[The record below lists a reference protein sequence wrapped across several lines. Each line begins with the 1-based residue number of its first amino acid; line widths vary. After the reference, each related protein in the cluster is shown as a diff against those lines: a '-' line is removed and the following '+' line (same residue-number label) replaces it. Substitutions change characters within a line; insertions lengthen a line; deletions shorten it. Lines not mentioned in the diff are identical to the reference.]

1 MAAKREIKTPGVTA
15 EPNQDQQQAQTPDT
29 TQDTSTKD
37 QAEAALGHITGGD
50 DQSTGEVGSQDHGP
64 TETLDLTPPEWI
76 VQILEGQARL
86 EQKLDAI
93 LSQSPN
99 APATPKAKG
108 RFKLVEGKGHVWTED

>member
-15 EPNQDQQQAQTPDT
+15 EQNQEEQKVVAPEPE
-29 TQDTSTKD
+29 QDTSTKD

-50 DQSTGEVGSQDHGP
+50 DQGAGEVGSQDHGP

-86 EQKLDAI
+86 EQKLNAI
-93 LSQSPN
+93 LSQSN
-99 APATPKAKG
+99 AGSVPKPKG
-108 RFKLVEGKGHVWTED
+108 RFKLVDGKGHVWVEG

>member
-15 EPNQDQQQAQTPDT
+15 EPTQEEQKVVAPEPE
-29 TQDTSTKD
+29 QDTSTKD
-37 QAEAALGHITGGD
+37 QAEAALAHIAKDTDTSDIKYSEQNQEGYVP
-50 DQSTGEVGSQDHGP
+50 EV
-64 TETLDLTPPEWI
+64 PEWATA
-76 VQILEGQARL
+76 ILEGQARL

-108 RFKLVEGKGHVWTED
+108 RFKLVEGKGHVWVEG

>member
-15 EPNQDQQQAQTPDT
+15 EPNQEQQAQTPDT
-29 TQDTSTKD
+29 NQDASTKD
-37 QAEAALGHITGGD
+37 QAEAALSEIL
-50 DQSTGEVGSQDHGP
+50 SAPQDS
-64 TETLDLTPPEWI
+64 EAQTPPDIPEWATAI
-76 VQILEGQARL
+76 VENQARI

-108 RFKLVEGKGHVWTED
+108 RFKLVEGKGHVWVED

>member
-15 EPNQDQQQAQTPDT
+15 EPIQEEQKVVAPEPE
-29 TQDTSTKD
+29 QDTSTKD
-37 QAEAALGHITGGD
+37 QAEAALSEILSAPHEAIIPAQEGA
-50 DQSTGEVGSQDHGP
+50 
-64 TETLDLTPPEWI
+64 PEWI
-76 VQILEGQARL
+76 TAILEGQARL

-99 APATPKAKG
+99 APPVPKPKG

>member
-15 EPNQDQQQAQTPDT
+15 EPNQEQQAQTPDT

-37 QAEAALGHITGGD
+37 QAEAALSEILSGPQD
-50 DQSTGEVGSQDHGP
+50 SEVPAQTDIPDWASA
-64 TETLDLTPPEWI
+64 
-76 VQILEGQARL
+76 ILEGQIRL

-99 APATPKAKG
+99 APATPKPKG
-108 RFKLVEGKGHVWTED
+108 RFKLVEGKGHVWVEG

>member
-15 EPNQDQQQAQTPDT
+15 EQNQDQQQAQTPDT

-37 QAEAALGHITGGD
+37 QAEAALSEILSGP
-50 DQSTGEVGSQDHGP
+50 QDSEGP
-64 TETLDLTPPEWI
+64 TQTDIPDWASA
-76 VQILEGQARL
+76 ILQGQTRL

-99 APATPKAKG
+99 APDTPKAKG

>member
-37 QAEAALGHITGGD
+37 QAEAALSEILFGPQD
-50 DQSTGEVGSQDHGP
+50 SERSTQTDIPDWASA
-64 TETLDLTPPEWI
+64 
-76 VQILEGQARL
+76 ILQGQTRL

>member
-1 MAAKREIKTPGVTA
+1 MAGKREIKTPGVTA
-15 EPNQDQQQAQTPDT
+15 EQNQEQEAQTPDAN
-29 TQDTSTKD
+29 QDTSTKEK
-37 QAEAALGHITGGD
+37 AEAALDHITKD
-50 DQSTGEVGSQDHGP
+50 ADNSDIKYSDQNPEGYVPEV
-64 TETLDLTPPEWI
+64 PEWATA
-76 VQILEGQARL
+76 ILEGQARL

>member
-50 DQSTGEVGSQDHGP
+50 DQSTGETGPSQ
-64 TETLDLTPPEWI
+64 EELLRQE
-76 VQILEGQARL
+76 L
-86 EQKLDAI
+86 EQMRAQLDELKKSTQPEA
-93 LSQSPN
+93 PN
-99 APATPKAKG
+99 AAGVAQPKKRIPVLTEKG
-108 RFKLVEGKGHVWTED
+108 WSTKEAD

>member
-15 EPNQDQQQAQTPDT
+15 EPNQEQQAQTPDT
-29 TQDTSTKD
+29 NQDTSTKD
-37 QAEAALGHITGGD
+37 QADAALSEIL
-50 DQSTGEVGSQDHGP
+50 SGP
-64 TETLDLTPPEWI
+64 HKAIIPAQEDAPEW
-76 VQILEGQARL
+76 VTAILEGQTRL

>member
-15 EPNQDQQQAQTPDT
+15 GPNQEQQAPTPEVN
-29 TQDTSTKD
+29 QDTSTQD
-37 QAEAALGHITGGD
+37 QAEAALSEILSGP
-50 DQSTGEVGSQDHGP
+50 QDSEGP
-64 TETLDLTPPEWI
+64 TQTDIPDWASAI
-76 VQILEGQARL
+76 VESQARI

>member
-1 MAAKREIKTPGVTA
+1 MAAKREIKTPGVAATQ
-15 EPNQDQQQAQTPDT
+15 NQDQQQAQTPDT

-37 QAEAALGHITGGD
+37 QAEAALSEILSGP
-50 DQSTGEVGSQDHGP
+50 QDSEGP
-64 TETLDLTPPEWI
+64 TQTDIPDWASAI
-76 VQILEGQARL
+76 VESQARI

>member
-15 EPNQDQQQAQTPDT
+15 EQNQEQQAQTPDAN
-29 TQDTSTKD
+29 QDTSTKD

-50 DQSTGEVGSQDHGP
+50 DQGAGEVGSQDHGP

-86 EQKLDAI
+86 EQKLNAI
-93 LSQSPN
+93 LSQSN
-99 APATPKAKG
+99 AGSVPKPKG